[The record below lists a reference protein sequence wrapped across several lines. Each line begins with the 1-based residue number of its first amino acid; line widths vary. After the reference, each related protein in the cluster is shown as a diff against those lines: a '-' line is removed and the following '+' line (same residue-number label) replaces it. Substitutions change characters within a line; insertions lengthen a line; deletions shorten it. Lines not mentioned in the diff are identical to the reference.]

1 MSMPRIIFFLSI
13 FIMFF
18 AALALKV
25 RAEVRPG
32 ESVRPGGSAYG
43 TTGGMNRLIG
53 AGSMIETVE
62 RTEEETDWQRW
73 QRLSPKERAR
83 LKERYEEYQKL
94 PPEERERLH
103 RNFERFRSL
112 PPEEK
117 ERLRK
122 RYRFW
127 QSLPPE
133 EKCSLRRHQGR
144 QEGPSSSE
152 DRERPDKRQ
161 FRGPSKWQGS
171 SPGEKRGYLHDMQ
184 KRDSIRSRDHRR

>member
-1 MSMPRIIFFLSI
+1 MPRIIFFLSI
-13 FIMFF
+13 CIMFF
-18 AALALKV
+18 AAFTLKV
-25 RAEVRPG
+25 QAEVRPG
-32 ESVRPGGSAYG
+32 ESA
-43 TTGGMNRLIG
+43 GGMNGLIL
-53 AGSMIETVE
+53 AGNMVETAE
-62 RTEEETDWQRW
+62 RTGEEAKWQRW
-73 QRLSPKERAR
+73 QRLSPDERAR

-94 PPEERERLH
+94 PPEERERLR

-133 EKCSLRRHQGR
+133 EKRSLRRHQGW

-152 DRERPDKRQ
+152 DREGPDKRQ
-161 FRGPSKWQGS
+161 FKGPSKWQGS
-171 SPGEKRGYLHDMQ
+171 PPGERRGLPHDMQ
-184 KRDSIRSRDHRR
+184 KRDSMRSRGHRR

>member
-1 MSMPRIIFFLSI
+1 MNRYRIPHNGLYRGFMSMPRIIFFLSI

-18 AALALKV
+18 ATFALKV
-25 RAEVRPG
+25 QAED
-32 ESVRPGGSAYG
+32 
-43 TTGGMNRLIG
+43 RLIL
-53 AGSMIETVE
+53 AGNMVKTVE
-62 RTEEETDWQRW
+62 RTEEEANWQRW
-73 QRLSPKERAR
+73 QRLSPEERAR

-94 PPEERERLH
+94 PPEERERLR

-117 ERLRK
+117 EHLRK

-133 EKCSLRRHQGR
+133 EKRFLRRHQGR

-161 FRGPSKWQGS
+161 FKGPSKWQGS
-171 SPGEKRGYLHDMQ
+171 PPGERRGLPHDMQ
-184 KRDSIRSRDHRR
+184 KRDSMRSRGHRR

>member
-1 MSMPRIIFFLSI
+1 MNRYRIPHNGLYRGFMSMPRIIFFLSI

-25 RAEVRPG
+25 RAED
-32 ESVRPGGSAYG
+32 
-43 TTGGMNRLIG
+43 RLIG
-53 AGSMIETVE
+53 AGSMVETVE
-62 RTEEETDWQRW
+62 RTEEEANWQRW

-83 LKERYEEYQKL
+83 LKERYEDYQKL
-94 PPEERERLH
+94 PTEERERLR

-117 ERLRK
+117 EHLRK

-127 QSLPPE
+127 RSLPPE
-133 EKCSLRRHQGR
+133 ERRSLRRHQRGR
-144 QEGPSSSE
+144 EGPSSSE
-152 DRERPDKRQ
+152 DRERLDKRQ

-171 SPGEKRGYLHDMQ
+171 SPGEKRGVPHDMQ
-184 KRDSIRSRDHRR
+184 KRDSMRSRGHRR

>member
-1 MSMPRIIFFLSI
+1 MPRIIFSLSI

-18 AALALKV
+18 AAFALRTQAEDGLVLAGNM
-25 RAEVRPG
+25 A
-32 ESVRPGGSAYG
+32 
-43 TTGGMNRLIG
+43 
-53 AGSMIETVE
+53 ETVE
-62 RTEEETDWQRW
+62 RTEEEANWQRW
-73 QRLSPKERAR
+73 QRLSPEERAR
-83 LKERYEEYQKL
+83 LKERYGEYQKL
-94 PPEERERLH
+94 APEERERLR

-117 ERLRK
+117 ERLRE

-133 EKCSLRRHQGR
+133 GRRFLRRHQGW

-171 SPGEKRGYLHDMQ
+171 PPGERRGLSHGMQ
-184 KRDSIRSRDHRR
+184 KRDYMRSRGHRR